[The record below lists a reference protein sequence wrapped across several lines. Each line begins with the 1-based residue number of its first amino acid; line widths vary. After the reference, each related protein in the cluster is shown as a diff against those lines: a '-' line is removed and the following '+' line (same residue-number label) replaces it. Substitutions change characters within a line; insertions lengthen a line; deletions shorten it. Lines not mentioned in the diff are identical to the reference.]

1 MFAEIAFISQAL
13 VAALAEADALV
24 RAGNFGP
31 DLVDVMRHA
40 RDVGG
45 MLDEAVERAGS
56 AVDAATREM
65 ATQLTAAVESLEKQV
80 PGNGSPH

>member
-24 RAGNFGP
+24 RAGNFGA

-40 RDVGG
+40 REVGAL
-45 MLDEAVERAGS
+45 LDEAVERAGTD
-56 AVDAATREM
+56 VDAVTRDL
-65 ATQLTAAVESLEKQV
+65 AKKLTTAVESLEKQV
-80 PGNGSPH
+80 AGNGSLH

>member
-24 RAGNFGP
+24 RGGNFGP

-40 RDVGG
+40 REVGA
-45 MLDEAVERAGS
+45 MLDEAVKRAGS
-56 AVDAATREM
+56 ALDAATRDM
-65 ATQLTAAVESLEKQV
+65 ATKLTAAVESLEKQV
-80 PGNGSPH
+80 PGNGPLH